1 MSQWTHVAGIIRID
15 SLVDLLGGPDTTER
29 MLRDRLGYTW
39 DYDDLGNRA
48 REIHIDNSH
57 VPCGS
62 EGSVQYKIV
71 KTRPE
76 TGSGEHSLSWGH
88 IAIYGDLRDF
98 DDPNE
103 IYNWL
108 GNALVDVNKDG
119 ISIRD
124 IIVSIVVEYSNQY
137 IIFQDED
144 DQGNTEIRM
153 SVSQVESDQNE

>member
-15 SLVDLLGGPDTTER
+15 SMVGLLGRLDTTER
-29 MLRDRLGYTW
+29 ILRDRLGYTW
-39 DYDDLGNRA
+39 NYDDLGNKA
-48 REIHIDNSH
+48 RDIHIDNSH
-57 VPCGS
+57 VPFGS
-62 EGSVQYKIV
+62 EGSVQYEIV
-71 KTRPE
+71 KTRSE
-76 TGSGEHSLSWGH
+76 TGSGKHSLSWGH

-153 SVSQVESDQNE
+153 YVSQVESDQNE